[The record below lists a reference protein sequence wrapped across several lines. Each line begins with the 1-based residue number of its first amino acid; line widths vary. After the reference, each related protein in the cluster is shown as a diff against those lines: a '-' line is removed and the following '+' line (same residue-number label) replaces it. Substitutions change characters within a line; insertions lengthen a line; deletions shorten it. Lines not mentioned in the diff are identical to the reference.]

1 MHPIGEP
8 PLFARHGIRLR
19 ASSRSPIVNRK
30 SHMKTFLLLAT
41 LITVAALPLKAD
53 DVKIVSSRGT
63 VSTYGPDRLVLRG
76 TAGEETYTYGSGVTY
91 KTSSGVVIPESE
103 YRTRFV
109 AGAPVRVHYVTEGE
123 RRVVKRVVLRDRGDK
138 DDDDD
143 DN

>member
-1 MHPIGEP
+1 
-8 PLFARHGIRLR
+8 
-19 ASSRSPIVNRK
+19 
-30 SHMKTFLLLAT
+30 MKTITLLAAAVGM
-41 LITVAALPLKAD
+41 LAALPLKAD

-63 VSTYGPDRLVLRG
+63 VSAYEPGTRFVVTEPTGPVTYNYGPNV
-76 TAGEETYTYGSGVTY
+76 VY
-91 KTSSGVVIPESE
+91 KTSSGTVIPESE

-109 AGAPVRVHYVTEGE
+109 SGAPVRVHYVQEGD